1 MQRPEGVFT
10 PCNKGLLQARA
21 DDFSGGRLFY
31 EPASAD
37 PAHSVNRFPSASSR
51 VTRSFQRLPAN
62 HVCQEIGRYMNDP
75 LRLMIKRT
83 FELGGI
89 EVTAA
94 IYRASGLVLWHK
106 CDLLP
111 TSLLRFFQSVSGP
124 NADIRK
130 SPSLST
136 RQTSFRD

>member
-51 VTRSFQRLPAN
+51 VTGLPAPSRKPCLPRDWPLDERSTETDDKA
-62 HVCQEIGRYMNDP
+62 HVRAWRDRGYGSDLPRERFSP
-75 LRLMIKRT
+75 LAQM
-83 FELGGI
+83 
-89 EVTAA
+89 
-94 IYRASGLVLWHK
+94 
-106 CDLLP
+106 
-111 TSLLRFFQSVSGP
+111 
-124 NADIRK
+124 
-130 SPSLST
+130 
-136 RQTSFRD
+136 

>member
-31 EPASAD
+31 EPASTD

-51 VTRSFQRLPAN
+51 VTGLPAPSRKP
-62 HVCQEIGRYMNDP
+62 CLPRDWPLMNDP

-94 IYRASGLVLWHK
+94 IYRASGLVPWHK

-111 TSLLRFFQSVSGP
+111 TSLLRFFSE
-124 NADIRK
+124 RK
-130 SPSLST
+130 RT
-136 RQTSFRD
+136 